1 MFSFNHFIWIGLCAA
16 VVAGLTVFAKKF
28 KLPLRKA
35 GYIMSAICI
44 SSEIVKTANNMIPS
58 NFGGMVLNPE
68 ALPFH
73 LCSLLLFVTL
83 YITFGKDGKVK
94 QMLINFT
101 AVAGTLGSIC
111 AILIPTEG
119 TSFREIPP
127 YQGFLYHAGLLW
139 FSLYLILHQKA
150 ELGVGAYLRNL
161 LIISV
166 LAVANLYVNSIL
178 SPFGTNFMFLVRPP
192 MENLPYLNLN
202 HGWFVYFI
210 HILGLGLALLTFFHL
225 PFMLRKKADA

>member
-16 VVAGLTVFAKKF
+16 MVVGLTVFAKKVQ
-28 KLPLRKA
+28 LPLRKA

-44 SSEIVKTANNMIPS
+44 CSELVKTANNMIPS
-58 NFGGMVLNPE
+58 DFGGMVLSPE

-101 AVAGTLGSIC
+101 AVAGTPGSIC
-111 AILIPTEG
+111 AILIPTDG

-139 FSLYLILHQKA
+139 FSLYLILHRKA
-150 ELGVGAYLRNL
+150 ELGARSYLHNL
-161 LIISV
+161 LLIFV
-166 LAVANLYVNSIL
+166 LMIVNLYINSIL
-178 SPFGTNFMFLVRPP
+178 SAFGTNFMFLVRPP
-192 MENLPYLNLN
+192 MENLPYLNLD

-210 HILGLGLALLTFFHL
+210 HLLGLGMVLLTLFHL